1 MDNEIAD
8 NLAKLA
14 CKKANHLSPRTDI
27 FKVVNKQINV
37 NKWGITRREKSKFH
51 KHKQNV
57 PTLSINFISQGAM
70 APILATSPN

>member
-14 CKKANHLSPRTDI
+14 CKKANHLSPRTHI

-37 NKWGITRREKSKFH
+37 NKWGITRTEKSKFH
-51 KHKQNV
+51 KHKQNL
-57 PTLSINFISQGAM
+57 PTLSVNFISQGAM

>member
-14 CKKANHLSPRTDI
+14 CKKANHLSPRTHI

-37 NKWGITRREKSKFH
+37 NKWGITGREKSKFH
-51 KHKQNV
+51 KHKQNG
-57 PTLSINFISQGAM
+57 PTLSLNFISQGAM

>member
-1 MDNEIAD
+1 MDNEITD

-37 NKWGITRREKSKFH
+37 NKWGITRTEKSKFH
-51 KHKQNV
+51 KHKQNL
-57 PTLSINFISQGAM
+57 PTLSVNFISQGAM